1 MKKLAL
7 ALALATALLLN
18 TLTPA
23 NALTDVKQYDTGYFV
38 PDQASVYSYPYYR
51 WYGEDWSW
59 QHTAIVGPFSTA
71 SLFISAWD
79 VDAPYEI
86 DNIYAKNNGT
96 WTLLGSLNGNN
107 DAWGYTTFNLDSS
120 LFDDIAN
127 GLEVKIQIDAADEG
141 WAVTLAKSVLTLDG
155 GTLPNPE
162 PGPAVPE
169 PSTLL
174 MLGAG
179 LLGLGLARKRFARV
193 N

>member
-1 MKKLAL
+1 MRKLASV
-7 ALALATALLLN
+7 LALATVVLLN

-23 NALTDVKQYDTGYFV
+23 QALTDVKEYDTGYFV
-38 PDQASVYSYPYYR
+38 PDEASTYNYPYYR

-59 QHTAIVGPFSTA
+59 KHSAIAGPFSTA

-86 DNIYAKNNGT
+86 DNIYANNNGT
-96 WTLLGSLNGNN
+96 WMLLGSLLGDNN
-107 DAWGYTTFNLDSS
+107 AWGYSTFNLDSS

-127 GLEVKIQIDAADEG
+127 GLEVKIQIDAADDG

-162 PGPAVPE
+162 PGPSVPE

-179 LLGLGLARKRFARV
+179 LLGLGLARKRFAR